1 MGKRMRIGALA
12 AGMVFASLG
21 AAAIAGDGFDC
32 RNGCPL
38 AKSAGER
45 RAYGREGGAA
55 VQKALTVLVQRNLA
69 RV

>member
-1 MGKRMRIGALA
+1 MGKRMVSGVLA
-12 AGMVFASLG
+12 AGFVLASLG
-21 AAAIAGDGFDC
+21 VVAIAGEGFDC

-38 AKSAGER
+38 AKSANER

-55 VQKALTVLVQRNLA
+55 VQKALTSLVQKNLA